1 MGGGTKMEIEYK
13 KVFIEIGSCDFDT
26 NLDLISNGGWIGVMC
41 EPAPKYRNNL
51 ITLAKD
57 IPNRKDL
64 TIEPVAISD
73 YNGKI
78 SFAVAK
84 DTSEGSRGNGF
95 WRRGISSVVAT
106 NHKGERVFDIGSN
119 QQFIEETLDVDCMT
133 LDSLI
138 AKHGFAHVN
147 YLKIDTEG
155 HEMNILECYSWDIKP
170 DFIKIEHSHIDD
182 VYAKNF
188 LESHGYLVY
197 VESEDMYAI
206 K

>member
-1 MGGGTKMEIEYK
+1 MGGGTKMEIDYK

-26 NLDLISNGGWIGVMC
+26 NLDLIRNGSWIGVMC

-51 ITLAKD
+51 IALAKD
-57 IPNRKDL
+57 IPNRDDL

-78 SFAVAK
+78 NFAVAK
-84 DTSEGSRGNGF
+84 DTSEGSRGNGL
-95 WRRGISSVVAT
+95 WRRGISSVVAD
-106 NHKGERVFDIGSN
+106 NHKGERVFDIANN
-119 QQFIEETLDVDCMT
+119 QQFIEETIDVECMT
-133 LDSLI
+133 LDALI
-138 AKHGFAHVN
+138 SKHGFAHVN

-170 DFIKIEHSHIDD
+170 DFIKIEHAHIDD